1 MLPRVALSTPLLSVN
16 TLCDNHSIDPFEP
29 SWDWMGKVVQ
39 VGSMKRLQRS
49 VMHSGVIKFVA
60 TVRVLHSVQALAWQN
75 ITRTNIACSR
85 FMMSQQP
92 HRDND
97 QVRHDPFR

>member
-1 MLPRVALSTPLLSVN
+1 
-16 TLCDNHSIDPFEP
+16 
-29 SWDWMGKVVQ
+29 MGKVVQ
-39 VGSMKRLQRS
+39 VESMKRLQRS
-49 VMHSGVIKFVA
+49 VIHSGLIKFVA
-60 TVRVLHSVQALAWQN
+60 TVRVLHSVQALEWQN